1 MTSSVMLVNGLKR
14 ELKARGVTYAELARR
29 IGMSEASV
37 KRMFAQRSLT
47 LQRLDEILAAAGI
60 DLLDLTRSALDAP
73 KLVAQLTHAQEEELI
88 GDPKLLLVAVA
99 ALNGLPVDEIVA
111 TFTLTEAQTVKY
123 LLRLDRI
130 GFLVLKPN
138 NRVKLLVARTFDWIP
153 NGPIQTWFRREA
165 AGDYLDA
172 RFDGEGEALRLV
184 SVMLSPASTGALLA
198 RLRQVADDFSQQ
210 HQADARLPYAERQS
224 VTFLLAARPWMP
236 EAFAALQRGRESVVE
251 TAGEFSST
259 LTGAAPAAPAA
270 APRRRASSS
279 GRRSSR

>member
-1 MTSSVMLVNGLKR
+1 MTSSVMLVDGLKR
-14 ELKARGVTYAELARR
+14 ELKTRGVTYAELARR

-111 TFTLTEAQTVKY
+111 TFTLTEAEAVKY

-236 EAFAALQRGRESVVE
+236 EAFAALRRGREAAE
-251 TAGEFSST
+251 TTGDV
-259 LTGAAPAAPAA
+259 TGAAPAAPAA
-270 APRRRASSS
+270 APRRRASSN

>member
-1 MTSSVMLVNGLKR
+1 MSSSVMLVEGLKR
-14 ELKARGVTYAELARR
+14 ALKAHGITYAELARR

-37 KRMFAQRSLT
+37 KRMFAQRSFT
-47 LQRLDEILAAAGI
+47 LQRLDDILAAAGI
-60 DLLDLTRSALDAP
+60 DLLDLTRSALEAP
-73 KLVAQLTHAQEEELI
+73 RLIDRLTQAQEEELT

-99 ALNGLPVDEIVA
+99 ALNGLPVEEMVA
-111 TFTLTEAQTVKY
+111 AFMLSEAEAVGY

-138 NRVKLLVARTFDWIP
+138 NRVKLLVARTFGWIP

-172 RFDGEGEALRLV
+172 RFDGPGEQLRLV
-184 SVMLSPASTGALLA
+184 SVMLSPASTSALLE

-210 HQADARLPYAERQS
+210 HQLDARLSYEERQA
-224 VTFLLAARPWMP
+224 VTFLLAARPWLP
-236 EAFAALQRGRESVVE
+236 EAFAALRRPGRE
-251 TAGEFSST
+251 GG

-270 APRRRASSS
+270 APPRPASSN